1 MNGFWEKLKK
11 LVINAKEKI
20 KSVKSLSDGWKG
32 ASIAVIFIS
41 IVIYVVQCYYLLA
54 SRGTMSFVVGT
65 IIFLLT
71 CIIFCSI
78 VTLIVH
84 FIKKVPSR
92 FLLVFNIAFI
102 LLFIGLISPLK
113 ATLIVVMTIIMSFS
127 ILGAIANK
135 YKKGCYKNSS
145 KFKKSVTISLA
156 LVMSSVI
163 FIGGYWFISDG
174 ASPKV
179 NYYDNKDDDALRYA
193 SEVESPAIDGSFKV
207 NTITYGSENSYR
219 EEFNR
224 KDSLKTNSV
233 DGSNFVEKWS
243 SIRKK
248 GFGFGPEKMPINGF
262 VWYPEGD
269 GPFPL
274 VIAVHG
280 NHVASDYSDGG
291 YEYLGKLLA
300 SRGYI
305 FASIDENF
313 LNSAPY
319 NDMFMLSSLENEN
332 PARGWLM
339 LEHIK
344 AWEQWNK
351 DEGNLFHNKVD
362 MNNIALIGHSR
373 GGEAVSIAAAFNN
386 LKHYPENG
394 TIQFDYG
401 FNIRSIISIAGTD
414 KQYKPSGKL
423 LPLENINYLAIQGA
437 HDMDVS
443 SFAGA
448 SQFERIKYTNNED
461 NFKASVYVYGANHG
475 QFNSTWGRED
485 GVGLGNRIYNIKQL
499 MPKEKQEKIAKVLI
513 SSFLDSTLKGK
524 DEYKKVFQNIKY
536 GKEWLPETLYIN
548 NYMNSKTSI
557 IASFDEDIDISTTT
571 IEGGRIIA
579 QNLEKW
585 KEEKVKL
592 KFDNGDYNAVRLA
605 WDKEK
610 DSSNASYNVLLPTSG
625 SEITDNSAIVFSLA
639 ADDDRKEESKS
650 QLIDLT
656 VAVEDKNGNKANLP
670 LSKFSFLTPMI
681 EGKILKVPFTSLS
694 PAKEPIF
701 QYFQF
706 KLKDFKVQNP
716 NLNIEQVN
724 KISLVFDKSE
734 KGNILLMN
742 LAIEN

>member
-1 MNGFWEKLKK
+1 MNRFGEKLKK

-32 ASIAVIFIS
+32 ASIALILIS

-102 LLFIGLISPLK
+102 LLFIGLMSPLR

-145 KFKKSVTISLA
+145 KFKKSVAISLA
-156 LVMSSVI
+156 LVMISVI

-174 ASPKV
+174 TSPKV
-179 NYYDNKDDDALRYA
+179 NYYDNKDDNALRYA

-243 SIRKK
+243 FIRKK

-291 YEYLGKLLA
+291 YEYLGSLLA

-313 LNSAPY
+313 LNTTPY

-351 DEGNLFHNKVD
+351 DGGNLFHNKVD

-373 GGEAVSIAAAFNN
+373 GGEAVSIAAAFND

-394 TIQFDYG
+394 TVQFDYG

-423 LPLENINYLAIQGA
+423 LSLENINYLAIQGA

-485 GVGLGNRIYNIKQL
+485 GVGLGNRLYNIKQL
-499 MPKEKQEKIAKVLI
+499 MSKEEQEKIAKVLI
-513 SSFLDSTLKGK
+513 SSFLESTLKGK

-625 SEITDNSAIVFSLA
+625 SEITDNSAIVFSLV

-681 EGKILKVPFTSLS
+681 EGKILKVPFTSLL
-694 PAKEPIF
+694 PAKEPVF

>member
-1 MNGFWEKLKK
+1 MNKFGEKLKK
-11 LVINAKEKI
+11 WFINTKEKI
-20 KSVKSLSDGWKG
+20 RSVKPLSDGWKG
-32 ASIAVIFIS
+32 AIITLMLIS

-65 IIFLLT
+65 TIFLLT
-71 CIIFCSI
+71 CVIFCSI

-92 FLLVFNIAFI
+92 FLLIFNIAFI

-127 ILGAIANK
+127 ILGAIVNK
-135 YKKGCYKNSS
+135 YKKGRYKDSS
-145 KFKKSVTISLA
+145 KFKKLVAISLA
-156 LVMSSVI
+156 LVMTSVI

-174 ASPKV
+174 TTSKI
-179 NYYDNKDDDALRYA
+179 NYYDNKDDNAVKYG
-193 SEVESPAIDGSFKV
+193 SEVENPATDGSFKV
-207 NTITYGSENSYR
+207 NTVTYGSENSYR
-219 EEFNR
+219 EEFNK

-243 SIRKK
+243 FIRKK

-262 VWYPEGD
+262 VWYPEGE

-274 VIAVHG
+274 IIAVHG

-313 LNSAPY
+313 LNGAPY

-344 AWEQWNK
+344 VWEQWNK
-351 DEGNLFHNKVD
+351 NEGNLFHNKVD
-362 MNNIALIGHSR
+362 VNKIALVGHSR

-394 TIQFDYG
+394 TVQFDYG
-401 FNIRSIISIAGTD
+401 FNIRSIVSIAGTD

-443 SFAGA
+443 SFDGA
-448 SQFERIKYTNNED
+448 SQFNRIKYTNDED

-485 GVGLGNRIYNIKQL
+485 GVGLGNRLYNIKQL
-499 MPKEKQEKIAKVLI
+499 ISKEDQEQIAKVLI

-524 DEYKKVFQNIKY
+524 DEYEKVFQNIKY

-548 NYMNSKTSI
+548 NYMNSNTSI
-557 IASFDEDIDISTTT
+557 IASFEEDIDISTTT
-571 IEGGRIIA
+571 IKGGRIMGH
-579 QNLEKW
+579 NLEKW
-585 KEEKVKL
+585 KEERVKL

-605 WDKEK
+605 WDKDK
-610 DSSNASYNVLLPTSG
+610 DSSNASYNVLLPTG
-625 SEITDNSAIVFSLA
+625 GVKITDNSAIAFSLA
-639 ADDDRKEESKS
+639 ADDGKGENKS
-650 QLIDLT
+650 QPIDLT
-656 VAVEDKNGNKANLP
+656 VTVEDKNGNQANLP
-670 LSKFSFLTPMI
+670 LSKFSFLNPTI
-681 EGKILKVPFTSLS
+681 EGKILKDPFASLL
-694 PAKEPIF
+694 PTKEPVF

-706 KLKDFKVQNP
+706 KLKDFKTQNP
-716 NLNIEQVN
+716 NINIEQVN

-742 LAIEN
+742 LGIEN